1 MTVRPGGHV
10 FEPGWRVRK
19 GKDGRKFALCSV
31 EIDGQ
36 ECGLTRRAGPHQPVD
51 PRSKQPVVDS
61 WSHGDHSHFSVL
73 TPRPYVEPREV
84 KMLRLA
90 AEAVLEL
97 PGIGWTLRQRAQE
110 VRRACDLP
118 VDEAPAPVTPVGAE
132 PSRTTLGSQRS
143 AHRWVRK
150 VIKGVY
156 WPIAA
161 AALDQGFTATQRG
174 NGHVRFERGVQAF
187 SLSTTVAEGRGRGFE
202 NAKAAARRAGVEV

>member
-1 MTVRPGGHV
+1 MTVRPGGHE
-10 FEPGWRVRK
+10 FEPGSEVRL
-19 GKDGRKFALCSV
+19 GKDGRQFALCSV
-31 EIDGQ
+31 QVNGET
-36 ECGLTRRAGPHQPVD
+36 CGLSRRAAPHQPVD
-51 PRSKQPVVDS
+51 PRSKGTVYVPLIEFAPLV
-61 WSHGDHSHFSVL
+61 
-73 TPRPYVEPREV
+73 PRPYVEPREV

-161 AALDQGFTATQRG
+161 AALDQGFTAQQRG

-187 SLSTTVAEGRGRGFE
+187 SLSTTVNEGRGRGFE